1 LLTAGTCTIEA
12 TQAGSGVYGVY
23 SPATAVKES
32 FKVNGLA
39 QTITFPTV
47 TGTLNA
53 LSSVNL
59 TATASSGLTVSFASI
74 TPLVCTVSG
83 NTASLLIYGTCTLEA
98 LQAGGGTYAA
108 APTVAQSFHVNHLTQ
123 TITFPAIPSQ
133 SVNTQLSLTA
143 TASSG
148 LAVSFT
154 SATTS
159 VCTVSGSTA
168 SLVAAGTCTIEATQ
182 AGSGVYGVYS
192 PAVAVKESFKVN
204 GLAQTI
210 TFPAVT
216 GTLNALSSVNLTA
229 TATSGLTVSFASLT
243 PLVCTV
249 SGNTASLLVYGTC
262 TLTATQ
268 AGNATFA
275 AAPFAAQSFHVN
287 HLTQTITFPAIPSQS
302 VNTQLALSATAS
314 SGLAVSYTSST
325 TSVCTVSGSTASLLA
340 AGTCRIEATQ
350 AGSGVYSG
358 AIPVAQ
364 SFSVTQ

>member
-1 LLTAGTCTIEA
+1 
-12 TQAGSGVYGVY
+12 
-23 SPATAVKES
+23 
-32 FKVNGLA
+32 
-39 QTITFPTV
+39 
-47 TGTLNA
+47 
-53 LSSVNL
+53 
-59 TATASSGLTVSFASI
+59 
-74 TPLVCTVSG
+74 
-83 NTASLLIYGTCTLEA
+83 
-98 LQAGGGTYAA
+98 
-108 APTVAQSFHVNHLTQ
+108 
-123 TITFPAIPSQ
+123 
-133 SVNTQLSLTA
+133 
-143 TASSG
+143 
-148 LAVSFT
+148 
-154 SATTS
+154 
-159 VCTVSGSTA
+159 
-168 SLVAAGTCTIEATQ
+168 
-182 AGSGVYGVYS
+182 
-192 PAVAVKESFKVN
+192 
-204 GLAQTI
+204 
-210 TFPAVT
+210 
-216 GTLNALSSVNLTA
+216 
-229 TATSGLTVSFASLT
+229 
-243 PLVCTV
+243 LVCTV